1 MCQMKDLYS
10 RYKEIINYLIV
21 GILTTLVSLGV
32 YYACVLTVLDPSDP
46 LQMQTANVVSWIA
59 AVTFAYVTNRKF
71 VFESSDPNILREGT
85 AFFMARIGTLLMDM
99 GMMFLF
105 VTVMNVNDKIAKLI
119 VQVIVI
125 VGNYLFSKLL
135 VFRKDR

>member
-1 MCQMKDLYS
+1 
-10 RYKEIINYLIV
+10 
-21 GILTTLVSLGV
+21 
-32 YYACVLTVLDPSDP
+32 
-46 LQMQTANVVSWIA
+46 
-59 AVTFAYVTNRKF
+59 
-71 VFESSDPNILREGT
+71 
-85 AFFMARIGTLLMDM
+85 MARIGTLLMDM